1 VSEHEQPDAEPDD
14 APDDEGETPPLT
26 GPDEW
31 DDPVVGL
38 LLDDDGSGVVE

>member
-1 VSEHEQPDAEPDD
+1 VSEREPDAEPDD
-14 APDDEGETPPLT
+14 APDDEGEAPPP

-38 LLDDDGSGVVE
+38 LLDDDGSGVAG